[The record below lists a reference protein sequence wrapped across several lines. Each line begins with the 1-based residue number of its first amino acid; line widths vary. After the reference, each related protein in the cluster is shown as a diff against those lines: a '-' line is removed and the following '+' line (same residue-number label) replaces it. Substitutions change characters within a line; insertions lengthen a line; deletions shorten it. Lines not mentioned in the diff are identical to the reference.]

1 MKCLSSLEILRNAL
15 WDHRLACLCF
25 INSRE
30 TFTARHP
37 KVTPHS
43 GLRDLLPIKRLIQI
57 LPPFLSNEIPQPTEI
72 PQRVLSSE
80 LSTPQ
85 SILIEDL
92 VLFLISWSLEIFS
105 FVSYTWHLP
114 APSEIERVG
123 MSKGQGFW
131 SQWGPGAMFF
141 TEHIFLSLPSVLR
154 GDLEHSLFP
163 VNVGEKCYKTPS
175 ANHQV
180 RNIDS

>member
-1 MKCLSSLEILRNAL
+1 MDSFSIAQVALLGTKLIILKIFFSSKRAIYHLLHLLERAN
-15 WDHRLACLCF
+15 
-25 INSRE
+25 
-30 TFTARHP
+30 THP
-37 KVTPHS
+37 HAPW
-43 GLRDLLPIKRLIQI
+43 
-57 LPPFLSNEIPQPTEI
+57 IPQPTEI